1 MLRTRICELFGIDHP
16 VVLGGMGSGTAC
28 ELVAAVSE
36 AGGLGV
42 LGATNFTPEAQLA
55 EVESIRRLTTRP
67 FGLNHLLFLV
77 AEDRYAASLEARPRV
92 ISTAWPWSNQ
102 DLQALFD
109 RAHGSGSLV
118 MHMVSAV
125 SEAER
130 AVAAGADVI
139 VAQGTEGGGHVG
151 WMGTMA
157 LVPMVVRAVA
167 PVPVLAAGG
176 VADGAGLAAALAL
189 GAEGVLL
196 GTRFLATPEAPVPAG
211 YKQAI
216 LDSDGHDTHLT
227 EIPDIATSRVW
238 PGAMSRVRRNRFIER
253 WAGREWQL
261 RQLRNEVGPELT
273 TAREQDETE
282 EYALQV
288 GQTAGL
294 IHEIKPAGEIVREIV
309 TQAEAI
315 FRDRLSDLVTQPAES
330 FGTGS

>member
-16 VVLGGMGSGTAC
+16 VVLGGMGSGTAS

-42 LGATNFTPEAQLA
+42 LGGANFTPDGLLA
-55 EVESIRRLTTRP
+55 EVEAIRRLTSRP
-67 FGLNHLLFLV
+67 FGLNHLLFMMT
-77 AEDRYAASLEARPRV
+77 EERYAASLEARPRV
-92 ISTAWPWSNQ
+92 ISTAWPWSDQN
-102 DLQALFD
+102 LQPLFD
-109 RAHGSGSLV
+109 RAHAAGALA
-118 MHMVSAV
+118 MHMVSSVA
-125 SEAER
+125 EAER

-139 VAQGTEGGGHVG
+139 VAQGCEGGGHVG
-151 WMGTMA
+151 QMGTLP

-196 GTRFLATPEAPVPAG
+196 GSRFLATPEAPVPPG

-216 LDSDGHDTHLT
+216 LESDGHDTLMT

-238 PGAMSRVRRNRFIER
+238 PGALSRVRRNGFIER

-261 RQLRNEVGPELT
+261 RQQRNEVGPRLA
-273 TAREQDETE
+273 TARQQDETD

-294 IHEIKPAGEIVREIV
+294 IHEIKPAGEIVRQIV
-309 TQAEAI
+309 AEAETI
-315 FRDRLSDLVTQPAES
+315 IRDRLSGLLAQSVAIPAR
-330 FGTGS
+330 